1 MILVPCPWRQIKR
14 HMDSVGKLFDRGLEV
29 GEERREKIRMET
41 KFASDFGLE
50 YLYKKVEFEM

>member
-1 MILVPCPWRQIKR
+1 
-14 HMDSVGKLFDRGLEV
+14 MDSVGKLFDRGLEV
-29 GEERREKIRMET
+29 GEERREKIGMEK